1 MHAISKIDLH
11 LPKPTKNAEPNKFSQ
26 DLPFQISET
35 AKVRLPKL
43 EIEKFDE
50 DVINWSS
57 FWDQFSSAAQ
67 ENDREIN
74 KFTYLKSFL
83 CDSAKLII
91 YGLSLLDFHQKVIKR
106 LLIFS
111 NSVLETPKC

>member
-1 MHAISKIDLH
+1 MLSQIVFTKMYLFKIL
-11 LPKPTKNAEPNKFSQ
+11 KK
-26 DLPFQISET
+26 
-35 AKVRLPKL
+35 AKVCLPKL

-57 FWDQFSSAAQ
+57 FWDQFSSAAH
-67 ENDREIN
+67 ENDSEIN

-91 YGLSLLDFHQKVIKR
+91 SGLSLLDFHQKIIKR

-111 NSVLETPKC
+111 NSVLETPKF